1 MLIPWEAPMQFTR
14 LTPAAWSRRTFA
26 FGMAALLIG
35 PASAF
40 AVATETTPKVFLEA
54 IYQKYVGDSAKN
66 ATGIPLDNYADIRRY
81 FSVGLARLMLED
93 RASAK
98 KRDDIPILDGDAF
111 IGHQDWAIADLTVE
125 VKESG
130 PSKATGIVT
139 FTNFG
144 KPEKIVVETLNAGDG
159 WRISDIAWPD
169 GTLRELYRKK

>member
-1 MLIPWEAPMQFTR
+1 MPFTT
-14 LTPAAWSRRTFA
+14 LTPAAWARRAFV
-26 FGMAALLIG
+26 FGMTALLIG

-40 AVATETTPKVFLEA
+40 AVAAERPPKVFLEA
-54 IYQKYVGDSAKN
+54 IYQKYIGDSAKS
-66 ATGIPLDNYADIRRY
+66 ATGIPLDNNADIRRY

-98 KRDDIPILDGDAF
+98 RGDEIPTLDGDAF
-111 IGHQDWAIADLTVE
+111 IGHQDWEIADLAIE
-125 VKESG
+125 VKGSG

-144 KPEKIVVETLNAGDG
+144 KPEKIMVELLNAGDG

-169 GTLRELYRKK
+169 RTLRELYRKK